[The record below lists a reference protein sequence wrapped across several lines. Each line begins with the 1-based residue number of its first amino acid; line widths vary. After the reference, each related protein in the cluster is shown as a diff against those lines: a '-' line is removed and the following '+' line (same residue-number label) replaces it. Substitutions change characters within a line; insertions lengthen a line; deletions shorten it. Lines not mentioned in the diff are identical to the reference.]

1 MYFHLNSFFTFWKL
15 HTTLFFLKSVSHPP
29 SHIGYI
35 GLLMP
40 NSYKFYEVISL
51 QEEKKGQLGIIQGMA
66 SGDGMLFVFVY
77 HTNWESNVFLYV
89 WKCPIHTK

>member
-1 MYFHLNSFFTFWKL
+1 
-15 HTTLFFLKSVSHPP
+15 
-29 SHIGYI
+29 
-35 GLLMP
+35 MP

-51 QEEKKGQLGIIQGMA
+51 QEEKKGQAGIIQGMA

-77 HTNWESNVFLYV
+77 HTNWERVNVFLYV